1 MTRLDKDRWQR
12 VQPLLDHAL
21 DLDEGARGPY
31 LDEVRRATPDLAG
44 ELERLLAAHA
54 RVTASDFLGG
64 RPSLVDE
71 VTSSLRG
78 RTFGAYT
85 LDRTIGT
92 GGMGTVWLAHR
103 SDGRFSGQVALKVV
117 NQAVLDV
124 RARTRFEREGTILAR
139 LTHPNI
145 ARLLD
150 AGVTS
155 RGQPYLVLEYVE
167 GVHIDQYADAQRL
180 GVRARLTLFLQ
191 VADAVAHAHAN
202 LVVHRDLKPSNILV
216 RDDGVA
222 KLLDFGIA
230 RLVNDDTADVG
241 AGATRATAMVM
252 TPKYAAPE
260 QARDGT
266 VTTAT
271 DVYALGVLLFTLL
284 SGQHPTAEGA
294 TTPAEYLRAL
304 EVPAG
309 RLSDVL
315 GTIAAD
321 SEVALRVAAA
331 RGTTIDRLQ
340 RACRGDLDTIL
351 NVALKT
357 DPAERYASVGALA
370 DDIRRHLR
378 HEPVAA
384 QPDSWWYRTRKLVA
398 RRRLETAAV
407 AVAAVGILSG
417 SAVAVWQARVAATER
432 DFAIAQL
439 RHAQVVNDLNEFLL
453 ADAGPVGKRFTAGE
467 VLARAERI
475 ALRQHD
481 EPPATRALALIA
493 IGTQYR
499 AQDEDDSARRVLA
512 AAFDISRTLTDP
524 SVRARAA
531 CAHAA
536 AIADTGEGAHAR
548 QLVRDALAELP
559 ADALYDND
567 RVGCELRAAEIERED
582 VDPAAAIAHVQRAA
596 RLLET
601 SGTAT
606 RLLQVRVA
614 MDLAESFR
622 AAGRPVDAAAAFE
635 EAYARLEALGRGD
648 TETAGTLLNNWGMTH
663 HALGQPLDAL
673 RLFERA
679 VAIASAD
686 GSDASV
692 SPILLTN
699 LARVLVDL
707 GKVGDGVNLAD
718 RSAALA
724 DRDGNVVAYNQGLAL
739 RAAGYRQLGN
749 LPRAALLLDEFER
762 RIRQV
767 LPAGHMAFTVL
778 EIERARQSLD
788 RGDLVAARTGIDRAV
803 LALEA
808 DREHGREVLHR
819 ALLTRADVAL
829 AAHRFDDAAADAS
842 RALDIQRGFTGGTV
856 LSTHAG
862 RALLAIG
869 QAHAA
874 AGRRDAARGPLTDA
888 LRHLEATLGRD
899 HREVN
904 AARALLR

>member
-1 MTRLDKDRWQR
+1 
-12 VQPLLDHAL
+12 
-21 DLDEGARGPY
+21 
-31 LDEVRRATPDLAG
+31 
-44 ELERLLAAHA
+44 
-54 RVTASDFLGG
+54 
-64 RPSLVDE
+64 
-71 VTSSLRG
+71 
-78 RTFGAYT
+78 
-85 LDRTIGT
+85 
-92 GGMGTVWLAHR
+92 
-103 SDGRFSGQVALKVV
+103 
-117 NQAVLDV
+117 
-124 RARTRFEREGTILAR
+124 
-139 LTHPNI
+139 
-145 ARLLD
+145 
-150 AGVTS
+150 
-155 RGQPYLVLEYVE
+155 
-167 GVHIDQYADAQRL
+167 
-180 GVRARLTLFLQ
+180 VRARLTLFLQ

-266 VTTAT
+266 SRRRPMSTRSACLCSRCCRASTRPPRAH
-271 DVYALGVLLFTLL
+271 
-284 SGQHPTAEGA
+284 S
-294 TTPAEYLRAL
+294 TPAEYLARRG
-304 EVPAG
+304 AG
-309 RLSDVL
+309 RPPVGCARDDR
-315 GTIAAD
+315 G
-321 SEVALRVAAA
+321 RQRGAA
-331 RGTTIDRLQ
+331 RGGGARNDDRPPAARLS
-340 RACRGDLDTIL
+340 RDLDTIL

-357 DPAERYASVGALA
+357 DPANYASVSALA

-384 QPDSWWYRTRKLVA
+384 ARLVVVPHTERRAAEA
-398 RRRLETAAV
+398 RTAA
-407 AVAAVGILSG
+407 ARSPQWASCLGRPS
-417 SAVAVWQARVAATER
+417 VWQARVAAPSR
-432 DFAIAQL
+432 FCDRAAQA
-439 RHAQVVNDLNEFLL
+439 RAGGQRFNEFLL
-453 ADAGPVGKRFTAGE
+453 ADAGRVGKRFTAGE

-475 ALRQHD
+475 AMRQHD

-499 AQDEDDSARRVLA
+499 AQDEDDSARRVLG

-536 AIADTGEGAHAR
+536 AIADTGEGARAR

-567 RVGCELRAAEIERED
+567 RSVRTARAEIERED

-596 RLLET
+596 RLLERRARPRT
-601 SGTAT
+601 PAGARGHGLPSRSG
-606 RLLQVRVA
+606 
-614 MDLAESFR
+614 

-635 EAYARLEALGRGD
+635 DARLEALGRGD

-663 HALGQPLDAL
+663 HAHGQPLAAL

-762 RIRQV
+762 LIRKVQ
-767 LPAGHMAFTVL
+767 PHGHMAFTVL

-788 RGDLVAARTGIDRAV
+788 RGDLVAARAGLDRAV

-808 DREHGREVLHR
+808 DRQHGREVLHR
-819 ALLTRADVAL
+819 ALLTRSAVAL
-829 AAHRFDDAAADAS
+829 AAHRFDDAVADAS
-842 RALDIQRGFTGGTV
+842 RALEIQRGFTGGTV
-856 LSTHAG
+856 QHARRPG
-862 RALLAIG
+862 PARDRPGACRRRTPRRRAG
-869 QAHAA
+869 AA
-874 AGRRDAARGPLTDA
+874 DRRPAAPRGDARPGSPRGARGARAVAVNAGDGDRVAARRTGSAETGRRRVPRYGSRAARRAIRASASSASHTGTGASSRPMIRGISVQPSTIACAPRVTRRRATARRPSRSSARRSSVGPDFTS
-888 LRHLEATLGRD
+888 
-899 HREVN
+899 
-904 AARALLR
+904 